1 VSKNKKLPADFF
13 YDMLSIMSSRKAI
26 LLFLLLLT
34 FFFGSKGVRAYY
46 DPGYSGGTG
55 GEGTVKTKQEIFEE
69 SVFGTNQFNQESH
82 SYSNIENVVVSL
94 NNLIGGCQTESCQEK
109 LLGKSEGAIGT
120 TTTLI
125 GQLYGAPPAS
135 GLTYLADLGEKFNIT
150 SPVYAQGVGFV
161 GLKPIL
167 DIWRSFRNIAYSFF
181 VLVFIIIGFAIM
193 FRVKISPQVVV
204 TIQSSIPKVIV
215 ALILVTFSYAIAGLL
230 IDLMYL
236 VTALGVST
244 IGVESFKQSLA
255 ELFAELKI
263 SDGLEN
269 LNILTF
275 SLYFWQRA
283 SESSFEIANLLNP
296 VTAIAN
302 IFSADLPNWAD
313 KLIKTVTIGFNPLAV
328 LLYLILNIILVFVFL
343 KIFISLLLNYIKILL
358 LIITAPLQ
366 LMLGAIPGFNTF
378 GSWIKSLL
386 VNLLPFSV
394 IIILIA
400 LSAEILDKMTG
411 NYKSMWMPPII
422 RPAIGSASAN
432 TVGAIFSFG
441 ILLLLSRVP
450 DIIKSMFEKKPFEYG
465 GALGQALGAPYMTA
479 KRGLVGVAQTA
490 ETIDKALGTE
500 GQPGWAA
507 RVASGIKRKT
517 STSGRPAITQR
528 TPQQIAMQ
536 KRSPGRGG
544 RGG

>member
-1 VSKNKKLPADFF
+1 MSKKKFL
-13 YDMLSIMSSRKAI
+13 
-26 LLFLLLLT
+26 LLFLLAFLAIFLNIQR
-34 FFFGSKGVRAYY
+34 VEAYY
-46 DPGYSGGTG
+46 PST
-55 GEGTVKTKQEIFEE
+55 GEGATKQKVFEE
-69 SVFGTNQFNQESH
+69 SVFGNDQFNQESH
-82 SYSNIENVVVSL
+82 SYSSVENIIVSL

-109 LLGKSEGAIGT
+109 LLVLGTSEGAIGT

-150 SPVYAQGVGFV
+150 SPVYAQGAGFV
-161 GLKPIL
+161 GLRPIL
-167 DIWRSFRNIAYSFF
+167 DIWKSFRNIAYSFF

-193 FRVKISPQVVV
+193 FRVKISPQIVV

-215 ALILVTFSYAIAGLL
+215 ALVLVTFSYAIAGLL

-313 KLIKTVTIGFNPLAV
+313 KLIKTVTMGFNPLAT

-343 KIFISLLLNYIKILL
+343 KIFISLLLNYVRILL

-386 VNLLPFSV
+386 VNLFPFSV

-411 NYKSMWMPPII
+411 SYENMWMPPII
-422 RPAIGSASAN
+422 RPPIGSTSAN

-441 ILLLLSRVP
+441 ILLLLPRIP
-450 DIIKSMFEKKPFEYG
+450 DIVKSMFEKKPFDYG
-465 GALGQALGAPYMTA
+465 MALGQTMGAPFATGGKIIGGA
-479 KRGLVGVAQTA
+479 GQVA
-490 ETIDKALGTE
+490 ES
-500 GQPGWAA
+500 
-507 RVASGIKRKT
+507 SGKIYKSYEDYIKT
-517 STSGRPAITQR
+517 SFNRLRKKPGSSVSGA
-528 TPQQIAMQ
+528 
-536 KRSPGRGG
+536 SN
-544 RGG
+544 